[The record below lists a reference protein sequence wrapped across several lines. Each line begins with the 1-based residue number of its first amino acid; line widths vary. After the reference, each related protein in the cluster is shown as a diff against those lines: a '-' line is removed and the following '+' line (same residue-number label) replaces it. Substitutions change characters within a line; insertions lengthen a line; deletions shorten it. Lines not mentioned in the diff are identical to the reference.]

1 MSSKNNTEIII
12 GGKSFTLSAHESKE
26 YLQQIASYID
36 QKLKEFGK
44 MDSYLQQTEELKN
57 ILLQLNIA
65 DDYFKARKKI
75 EQMGFELTAKDKDV
89 YDIKHEL
96 VSLQMKL
103 EKAQADTAKYKQEV
117 KGLKSELKMLNN
129 LLENMTEPSKEE
141 KVEEKVAPVQEGAK
155 EPSSNP
161 KSKKVSV

>member
-1 MSSKNNTEIII
+1 MSTKNNMEITI

-26 YLQQIASYID
+26 YLQHVASYID

-103 EKAQADTAKYKQEV
+103 EKAQSDTAKYKQEA

-141 KVEEKVAPVQEGAK
+141 NIEAGEVSVQEDAK
-155 EPSSNP
+155 EPAGNS
-161 KSKKVSV
+161 KSKK